1 MKPTKSL
8 TKTLMPLFFVFVIV
22 NCVAILAKP
31 QLEKFHISADVIIVA
46 NCILFFV
53 SSVSIALHKKA
64 SEKENPNAIVRSMML
79 ASLIKLMVVAF
90 SVVIYVYI
98 VGTKRNTYG
107 IFCGMGL
114 YLIYTF
120 LEVKIASKLKNS
132 NGKN

>member
-1 MKPTKSL
+1 MKPANSFS
-8 TKTLMPLFFVFVIV
+8 KTIMPLFFVFVIV
-22 NCVAILAKP
+22 NCIAILLK
-31 QLEKFHISADVIIVA
+31 QYLEKIQINADVVIIA

-64 SEKENPNAIVRSMML
+64 SEKDNPNAIVRSMML

-98 VGTKRNTYG
+98 AGAKRNTYG
-107 IFCGMGL
+107 VFCGMGL
-114 YLIYTF
+114 YIVYTF
-120 LEVKIASKLKNS
+120 LEVKIASKLKNG

>member
-1 MKPTKSL
+1 MKPNNSL
-8 TKTLMPLFFVFVIV
+8 SKTLMPLFFVFIIV
-22 NCVAILAKP
+22 NCVAILLKQ
-31 QLEKFHISADVIIVA
+31 QLEKLQINADVVKAA
-46 NCILFFV
+46 NFILFFV
-53 SSVSIALHKKA
+53 SSISIALHKKA

-98 VGTKRNTYG
+98 AGAKRNAYG

-120 LEVKIASKLKNS
+120 LEVKIASKLKNG

>member
-1 MKPTKSL
+1 MKPTNSL
-8 TKTLMPLFFVFVIV
+8 SKTIMPLFFVFVIV
-22 NCVAILAKP
+22 NCIAILLKQ
-31 QLEKFHISADVIIVA
+31 QLEKLQINTDVVIAA
-46 NCILFFV
+46 NCILFLV
-53 SSVSIALHKKA
+53 SSITIALHKQA

-98 VGTKRNTYG
+98 AGPKRNAYG

-114 YLIYTF
+114 YIVYTF
-120 LEVKIASKLKNS
+120 LEVKTASKLKNS

>member
-1 MKPTKSL
+1 MKPTNSL
-8 TKTLMPLFFVFVIV
+8 GKTIMPLFFIFIIV
-22 NCVAILAKP
+22 NCMAILFKQ
-31 QLEKFHISADVIIVA
+31 QLEKAQINADVVIVA

-53 SSVSIALHKKA
+53 SSISIALHKKA

-98 VGTKRNTYG
+98 AGPKRNAYG
-107 IFCGMGL
+107 VFCGMGL
-114 YLIYTF
+114 YIVYTF
-120 LEVKIASKLKNS
+120 IEVRIASKLKNI

>member
-1 MKPTKSL
+1 MKPTNSL
-8 TKTLMPLFFVFVIV
+8 GKTILPLFFVFAIV
-22 NCVAILAKP
+22 TCVAILLKQ
-31 QLEKFHISADVIIVA
+31 QLEKLQVDTDVVITA

-53 SSVSIALHKKA
+53 STISIALHKKA

-90 SVVIYVYI
+90 SVVIYVSI
-98 VGTKRNTYG
+98 VGAKRNTYG

-120 LEVKIASKLKNS
+120 LEVTIASKLKNS
-132 NGKN
+132 HGKN